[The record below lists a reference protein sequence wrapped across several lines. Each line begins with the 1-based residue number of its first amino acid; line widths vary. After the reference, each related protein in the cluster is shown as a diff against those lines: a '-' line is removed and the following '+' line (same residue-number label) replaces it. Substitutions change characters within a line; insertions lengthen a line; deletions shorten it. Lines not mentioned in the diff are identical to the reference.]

1 MCLSNEMNRDG
12 RQKRKKWKKPKMERG
27 AMHALV
33 VSVTR
38 FSFWSHFEAVL
49 ELYLFSC
56 WSIIIIIVII
66 VVIIIIIIIIIS
78 IIIIIIFRYN
88 TYQTVHK
95 LIKEL
100 TVRISHSVQLYLKL
114 SLFKKLLLKRSV
126 FILGNWPDLCFNI
139 REDPLAWGNIGYN
152 GWELSLLIFLES
164 FLSHLSKS

>member
-1 MCLSNEMNRDG
+1 MKEAQNTRARS
-12 RQKRKKWKKPKMERG
+12 
-27 AMHALV
+27 HALV
-33 VSVTR
+33 VSVND

-49 ELYLFSC
+49 ELYLFSR

-66 VVIIIIIIIIIS
+66 VVIIIIIIIIS
-78 IIIIIIFRYN
+78 IIIMSFFFRYN

-126 FILGNWPDLCFNI
+126 FILGNWLDFFFFNL
-139 REDPLAWGNIGYN
+139 RTLWLGAT
-152 GWELSLLIFLES
+152 
-164 FLSHLSKS
+164 

>member
-1 MCLSNEMNRDG
+1 MKEAQNRA
-12 RQKRKKWKKPKMERG
+12 RS
-27 AMHALV
+27 HALV

-66 VVIIIIIIIIIS
+66 VVIIIIIIIIIIS
-78 IIIIIIFRYN
+78 IIIMSFFFRYN

-100 TVRISHSVQLYLKL
+100 TVRISRSVQLYLKL

-126 FILGNWPDLCFNI
+126 FILGHWLDLCFNL

-152 GWELSLLIFLES
+152 GWELSPLIFLKS